1 MAVVDQRRE
10 RCDGCGRAVALE
22 NLTTVTMP
30 DGERLA
36 CCPTCAPHAREA
48 ARKLESIDRPRGTCD
63 GCHSSV
69 SRNDLE
75 DVVLPDG
82 TVITCCPDCLEE
94 VPGHGD
100 AGSSRSGSF
109 TAESS
114 EAEDGNGAAPAD
126 EATETTH
133 LATRRTLCSQ
143 CHEYVDEELYHV
155 TTIDGRTEEMCPDC
169 KALAEEKRVV
179 SSVEM
184 RESEAREI
192 LRVDDDAT
200 SQELREAFL
209 TQIKHAHPDKKSGSE
224 SAFKLVKEA
233 YDRLK

>member
-22 NLTTVTMP
+22 NLSTVTMP

-63 GCHSSV
+63 GCRSSV
-69 SRNDLE
+69 PRNDLE
-75 DVVLPDG
+75 DVVLTDG
-82 TVITCCPDCLEE
+82 TVITCCSDCLEE
-94 VPGHGD
+94 VPGHGE
-100 AGSSRSGSF
+100 AGTS
-109 TAESS
+109 ESDGLDDGTGAS
-114 EAEDGNGAAPAD
+114 VNEAM
-126 EATETTH
+126 ETTE

-155 TTIDGRTEEMCPDC
+155 TTIDGRTEELCSDC
-169 KALAEEKRVV
+169 KALAEEKGVV
-179 SSVEM
+179 SGVKM
-184 RESEAREI
+184 RKSEAREI
-192 LRVDDDAT
+192 LRVGDDVT
-200 SQELREAFL
+200 NQELREAFL

>member
-10 RCDGCGRAVALE
+10 RCDGCGRVVALE
-22 NLTTVTMP
+22 DLTTVTMP

-69 SRNDLE
+69 PRNDLE
-75 DVVLPDG
+75 DAVLPDG
-82 TVITCCPDCLEE
+82 AVITCCPDCLEE

-100 AGSSRSGSF
+100 AGTSASD
-109 TAESS
+109 ELD
-114 EAEDGNGAAPAD
+114 DGTGASVD
-126 EATETTH
+126 ETPETTE
-133 LATRRTLCSQ
+133 LATCRTLCSQ

-155 TTIDGRTEEMCPDC
+155 TTIDGRTEELCPDC
-169 KALAEEKRVV
+169 KALAEEKGVV

-192 LRVDDDAT
+192 LRVDDDVT
-200 SQELREAFL
+200 NQELREAFL